1 MSYEIIVNPP
11 EQYVI
16 EYSNQ
21 RGPQGPAGADGDDA
35 TATTDA
41 SLLVSGTLSDARLS
55 ANVLLAGASYGQLA
69 TIPSGTLLCNAL
81 GVDAVAQASSSSVVR
96 SLLGLATSSNV
107 TFAGL
112 TLSGL
117 QSFTGT
123 STVGLRLKSLTSAE
137 YNLLTPANGDLFV
150 DSTTDRIDARLARGT
165 VELID
170 SAGGQTING
179 ALTVGGTLLSTGQV
193 RGASVWFGGVS
204 QANVKL
210 YGTATGQLFIYNSA
224 ETAGVMINVTG
235 NSAAF
240 RNLANNADA
249 PITCSN
255 LTASGTVTATGTGT
269 HTFGTTNT
277 VTMAAGLLTASSSF
291 TLFQSSS
298 SNRLAIINASGVV
311 VKNNSYIGW
320 GSSSVD
326 GGGTPVCY
334 FDQSA
339 GTISARTGAGALTPF
354 GCSNL
359 TASGTL
365 QVGGGTVVASILS
378 ATATLDFGS
387 IGSNDTETLT
397 ITVTGAV
404 AGDSVFLGCPA
415 GLDAG
420 LIFCA
425 SVTAANTVTV
435 RMHNSSGGSTD
446 PASGTFR
453 ATVIR
458 F

>member
-1 MSYEIIVNPP
+1 MTSYTLQVQPQT
-11 EQYVI
+11 QYTI

-21 RGPQGPAGADGDDA
+21 RGPQGATGAAGA
-35 TATTDA
+35 ATTDA

-123 STVGLRLKSLTSAE
+123 TTPGLQLKSLTTAQITTLEGASA
-137 YNLLTPANGDLFV
+137 LPVGSILV
-150 DSTTDRIDARLARGT
+150 DSTTDRIDARLSRGT

-170 SAGGQTING
+170 SAGGQVVAGNLAATT
-179 ALTVGGTLLSTGQV
+179 LMVGG
-193 RGASVWFGGVS
+193 ASGPLFRNNS
-204 QANVKL
+204 
-210 YGTATGQLFIYNSA
+210 GTIEARNNANSA
-224 ETAGVMINVTG
+224 G
-235 NSAAF
+235 
-240 RNLANNADA
+240 A
-249 PITCSN
+249 PFGCTN
-255 LTASGTVTATGTGT
+255 LTASGTG
-269 HTFGTTNT
+269 
-277 VTMAAGLLTASSSF
+277 SF
-291 TLFQSSS
+291 
-298 SNRLAIINASGVV
+298 
-311 VKNNSYIGW
+311 
-320 GSSSVD
+320 
-326 GGGTPVCY
+326 
-334 FDQSA
+334 
-339 GTISARTGAGALTPF
+339 AGALTVTSYVYSDRITTPSF
-354 GCSNL
+354 VLNSNGSNYGQIYRKDTTRWGLGYGASLGVTGSDSLLWGTTGVDVTGNL

-365 QVGGGTVVASILS
+365 RVGGGTVVANILS
-378 ATATLDFGS
+378 ATATLDFPS
-387 IGSNDTETLT
+387 IGSNGTETLT

-420 LIFCA
+420 LVFCA
-425 SVTAANTVTV
+425 SVTAADTVTV
-435 RMHNSSGGSTD
+435 RMHNSSGGSVD